1 MLRVISSLLGI
12 PVLLAVLLALALDA
26 GQSPF
31 VAVTTETFELG
42 ILPVVIAIALVM
54 LLIFLPLLGLSSRI
68 TRVSWW
74 SAATVGFLSALLP
87 LAVSAWPFLADS
99 SLRIGFRVERLAD
112 SYPWLALGAIGGL
125 LFWLLAVFRNPTL
138 GQHLRKP

>member
-26 GQSPF
+26 WKSPIG
-31 VAVTTETFELG
+31 AVTTPTFN
-42 ILPVVIAIALVM
+42 ILPVMIAIALVM

-68 TRVSWW
+68 LRVSWW

-112 SYPWLALGAIGGL
+112 SYPWLALGTIGGL
-125 LFWLLAVFRNPTL
+125 LFWLLAVFRNHTL
-138 GQHLRKP
+138 GKHLRKP